1 MEIFLTSVFGGGKKI
16 DGVWQPTVIDDKN
29 GLLSQLKEGVKCR
42 KNFVYVASNPKGFE
56 KTDKMAS
63 LAHES
68 FKMSGIEFENMF
80 VLDDRTKEKAKEL
93 VESADFIM
101 LTGGRVPTQNAFL
114 QEMNFAE
121 ILKGYKGVILGQSAG
136 SMNMAKK
143 VYNYPEDAD
152 ELDDPKYLE
161 GLGLTKISILPHF
174 DLNCSV
180 EGVGLMTDFFKKDSI
195 NHPLIALI
203 DGSHIRIKCRTAEI
217 FGEAYLFEG
226 GEMSRVCEKEKT
238 CKVSDL
244 ILCK

>member
-1 MEIFLTSVFGGGKKI
+1 MEIFLTSVFGGCKKI
-16 DGVWQPTVIDDKN
+16 DGVWQPTVIDDQN
-29 GLLSQLKEGVKCR
+29 GLLTQLKEGIKNR
-42 KNFVYVASNPKGFE
+42 KNFVYVASNPKGFL
-56 KTDKMAS
+56 KTDSMAQ
-63 LAHES
+63 LAYDS
-68 FKMSGIEFENMF
+68 FKMSGIEFENM
-80 VLDDRTKEKAKEL
+80 VVIDDRPKEKAKEL

-101 LTGGRVPTQNAFL
+101 LTGGHVPTQNAFL

-152 ELDDPKYLE
+152 EIDDPKFLQ

-174 DLNCSV
+174 DLHEEV
-180 EGVGLMTDFFKKDSI
+180 DGIGLMTEFFKKDSI
-195 NHPLIALI
+195 NHQLVALI
-203 DGSHIRIKCRTAEI
+203 DGSHIRIKCEKPEI
-217 FGEAYLFEG
+217 FGEAYLFDG
-226 GEMSRVCEKEKT
+226 GEMSKVCEKGNS